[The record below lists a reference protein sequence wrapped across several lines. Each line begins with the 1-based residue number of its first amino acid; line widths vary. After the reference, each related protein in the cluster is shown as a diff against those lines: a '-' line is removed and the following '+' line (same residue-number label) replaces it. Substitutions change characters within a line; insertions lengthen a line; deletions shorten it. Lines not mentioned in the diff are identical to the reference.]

1 MFVAVCLVAANM
13 RMTITG
19 VGPLLD
25 DIAADR
31 GVSAAA
37 LGALASVPLVVWG
50 LTSPLVHGLGAR
62 LGVSRAVTI
71 SLVTL
76 ALGTLWRSTPG
87 SPVNLWAGTALIGA
101 SLAVGNVLLPAVI
114 KRDFGNRVPLVMGV
128 YTAMLGGIGAV
139 GAGIV
144 VPIAHLD
151 TGSGALGAWGVG
163 TELGWRIALLC
174 TALAVPPAIL
184 VWVIASAHRRRGE
197 PVAAVAFAPDATDA
211 KGATPRPAAA
221 PARGTAGRRIWR
233 DPLAWL
239 VALYMGTQS
248 GAFYMISTW
257 LSPIGISH
265 GRTPIVAGID
275 TMLYQVIG
283 VAGSLLLP
291 VLFRG
296 RLRRW
301 IPALIPVCVAIAAS
315 GIVLLPAGMPVWI
328 CLGGLASGASLSTAI
343 TLMAVRARDHEG
355 ASALSGMAQ
364 SIGYTLAAIGP
375 FAFGALHDVSDTWT
389 VPLVLLLVALGAQFA
404 TGLAVGTE
412 RYVLED

>member
-62 LGVSRAVTI
+62 LGISRAVTI
-71 SLVTL
+71 SLVAL
-76 ALGTLWRSTPG
+76 ALGTLWRSFPG

-114 KRDFGNRVPLVMGV
+114 KRDFGDRVPLVMGV
-128 YTAMLGGIGAV
+128 YTAMLGGVGAV

-144 VPIAHLD
+144 VPIAHFDPGFGNLEP
-151 TGSGALGAWGVG
+151 WGVG

-174 TALAVPPAIL
+174 TALALLPAIL
-184 VWVIASAHRRRGE
+184 VWMVATSPRRRSGE
-197 PVAAVAFAPDATDA
+197 RTGVPGTA
-211 KGATPRPAAA
+211 KTASSALPHRP
-221 PARGTAGRRIWR
+221 AGRRIWR

-239 VALYMGTQS
+239 VALYMGAQS

-257 LSPIGISH
+257 LAPIGISH
-265 GRTPIVAGID
+265 GRSPVVAGID

-283 VAGSLLLP
+283 VVGSLLVPL
-291 VLFRG
+291 LFRG

-301 IPALIPVCVAIAAS
+301 FPALIPVFVGIAVI
-315 GIVLLPAGMPVWI
+315 GIVFLPAGMPLWVCI
-328 CLGGLASGASLSTAI
+328 GGLASGASLSTSI
-343 TLMAVRARDHEG
+343 TLMAVRARTHET

-364 SIGYTLAAIGP
+364 SVGYTLAAVGP
-375 FAFGALHDVSDTWT
+375 VAFGALHDIDGAWT
-389 VPLVLLLVALGAQFA
+389 LPVALLLAALSGQFA
-404 TGLAVGTE
+404 AGLAVGRE
-412 RYVLED
+412 RFVLED

>member
-50 LTSPLVHGLGAR
+50 LTSPLVHGLGSR
-62 LGVSRAVTI
+62 LGISRAVTI

-76 ALGTLWRSTPG
+76 ALGTLWRSFPG

-114 KRDFGNRVPLVMGV
+114 KRDFGDRVPLVMGV
-128 YTAMLGGIGAV
+128 YTAMLGGVGAV

-144 VPIAHLD
+144 VPIAHFD
-151 TGSGALGAWGVG
+151 PGLGGLAPWGVG
-163 TELGWRIALLC
+163 SELGWRIALLC

-184 VWVIASAHRRRGE
+184 VWVIANARRRRIE
-197 PVAAVAFAPDATDA
+197 PVAAADPRAPDAAFAPVTATEH
-211 KGATPRPAAA
+211 PRSS
-221 PARGTAGRRIWR
+221 AGRRIWR
-233 DPLAWL
+233 DSLAWL
-239 VALYMGTQS
+239 VALYMGAQS

-257 LSPIGISH
+257 LSPIDISH
-265 GRTPIVAGID
+265 GRTPLVAGVD

-283 VAGSLLLP
+283 VAGSVLLP

-301 IPALIPVCVAIAAS
+301 IPALLPVCVAIAAT
-315 GIVLLPAGMPVWI
+315 GIVLIPAGMPVWI

-343 TLMAVRARDHEG
+343 TLMAVRARTHET

-364 SIGYTLAAIGP
+364 SVGYTLAAFGP
-375 FAFGALHDVSDTWT
+375 FTFGALHDLSDTWT
-389 VPLVLLLVALGAQFA
+389 VPLVLLLLALGAQFA
-404 TGLAVGTE
+404 TGLAVGRE

>member
-50 LTSPLVHGLGAR
+50 LTSPLVHGLGSR
-62 LGVSRAVTI
+62 LGISRAVTI

-76 ALGTLWRSTPG
+76 ALGTLWRSFPG

-114 KRDFGNRVPLVMGV
+114 KRDFGDRVPLVMGV
-128 YTAMLGGIGAV
+128 YTAMLGGVGAV

-144 VPIAHLD
+144 VPIAHSD
-151 TGSGALGAWGVG
+151 PGLGGLAPWGVG
-163 TELGWRIALLC
+163 SELGWRIALLC

-184 VWVIASAHRRRGE
+184 VWVIANARRRRIE
-197 PVAAVAFAPDATDA
+197 PVAAADPRAPDAALAPVT
-211 KGATPRPAAA
+211 AAA
-221 PARGTAGRRIWR
+221 PPRSSAGRRIWR
-233 DPLAWL
+233 DSLAWL
-239 VALYMGTQS
+239 VALYMGAQS

-257 LSPIGISH
+257 LSPIDISH
-265 GRTPIVAGID
+265 GRTPLVAGVD

-283 VAGSLLLP
+283 VAGSVLLP

-301 IPALIPVCVAIAAS
+301 IPALLPVCVAIAAT
-315 GIVLLPAGMPVWI
+315 GIVLIPAGMPVWI

-343 TLMAVRARDHEG
+343 TLMAVRARTHET

-364 SIGYTLAAIGP
+364 SVGYTLAAFGP
-375 FAFGALHDVSDTWT
+375 FAFGALHDLSDTWT
-389 VPLVLLLVALGAQFA
+389 VPLLLLLLALGAQFA
-404 TGLAVGTE
+404 TGLAVGRE

>member
-50 LTSPLVHGLGAR
+50 ITSPLVHGLGAR
-62 LGVSRAVTI
+62 LGISRAVTI
-71 SLVTL
+71 SLVAL
-76 ALGTLWRSTPG
+76 ALGTLWRSFPG

-144 VPIAHLD
+144 VPIAHFD
-151 TGSGALGAWGVG
+151 PGSGDLAPWGVG

-184 VWVIASAHRRRGE
+184 VWVIANAPRRRIE
-197 PVAAVAFAPDATDA
+197 PVTGAADPGALDAA
-211 KGATPRPAAA
+211 LA
-221 PARGTAGRRIWR
+221 PATATAPRRGSAGRRIWR

-239 VALYMGTQS
+239 VALYMGAQS

-291 VLFRG
+291 ALFRG

-301 IPALIPVCVAIAAS
+301 IPALIPVCVAIAAT
-315 GIVLLPAGMPVWI
+315 GIVLFPAGMPVWI

-364 SIGYTLAAIGP
+364 SIGYTLAAVGP
-375 FAFGALHDVSDTWT
+375 FTFGALHDLSGTWT
-389 VPLVLLLVALGAQFA
+389 VPLVLLLLALGAQFA
-404 TGLAVGTE
+404 TGLAVGRE

>member
-76 ALGTLWRSTPG
+76 ALGTLWRSIPG

-184 VWVIASAHRRRGE
+184 VWVIASAPRRRSE
-197 PVAAVAFAPDATDA
+197 PVATAHSAT
-211 KGATPRPAAA
+211 GATAAA
-221 PARGTAGRRIWR
+221 PAPVPASARGSAGRRIWR

-404 TGLAVGTE
+404 AGLAVGPE